1 MPELVQCALCSS
13 SGGPCNTAR
22 QTFPGD
28 TPRGSGFTMG
38 GTLLARIVATAVLVF
53 TIFGATDKKADQSW
67 AGVAIGLVLAASIW
81 MFGPISGASLNPA
94 RTWGPTIASAAFSL
108 TPFAPLW
115 IYIVGPIFGGLLGG
129 FLYDVVR

>member
-1 MPELVQCALCSS
+1 MGALAQTVLCSS
-13 SGGPCNTAR
+13 SNNKGVERATNLGNTPPGLGFGGGPA
-22 QTFPGD
+22 
-28 TPRGSGFTMG
+28 
-38 GTLLARIVATAVLVF
+38 LLAEVQPTGILVF

-108 TPFAPLW
+108 TPFATLW